1 MLSRFHGI
9 PERKGQ
15 TDRPTNRRKDRIAI
29 SISRVSM
36 LSRVSVLT
44 RDKNC
49 KDYSLYKF
57 KKLGLRTCRWELEV
71 YRSEVVAGLD
81 DHKYWATLYIGI
93 DRRTLWTWSIASLAI
108 FVHQRVVSSGAV
120 EPQMRNIT
128 VVINGQLES
137 IMYCNRTLA
146 NLQIIWDHE
155 WTDCLLPSDS
165 MHAYAIMRQ
174 LGSVSHIRVLY
185 RNG

>member
-1 MLSRFHGI
+1 MLSRFHLI
-9 PERKGQ
+9 PERHRQMDGQ
-15 TDRPTNRRKDRIAI
+15 TDRIAI
-29 SISRVSM
+29 SI
-36 LSRVSVLT
+36 SRVSVLT

-128 VVINGQLES
+128 VV
-137 IMYCNRTLA
+137 
-146 NLQIIWDHE
+146 
-155 WTDCLLPSDS
+155 LLMDS
-165 MHAYAIMRQ
+165 LSRLCTATEH
-174 LGSVSHIRVLY
+174 
-185 RNG
+185 